1 MAVTIE
7 RRRCPPAPPEEIA
20 TALNVESIDT
30 NPDLLVRLHWRAAS
44 PLGFR
49 ISARKNRFDP
59 LDRPF
64 ETTRVLY
71 GGTTL
76 EVAIAE
82 TVLRWHDQVAP
93 GARIELSND
102 AQLRD
107 RQVTYFLAKR
117 PLTLID
123 ATGVGLSDIQ
133 LAVDQTIARPE
144 HQAEWS
150 ARPRPRAEDIFLCSS
165 NDYPVTRAWGAWF
178 RRQRPEADGLQWVP
192 RQFNRGVAFVLFE
205 DRCGGVLGQYG
216 ASEDLLE
223 PGSMQEKALDKLLR
237 GLKWTR
243 S

>member
-20 TALNVESIDT
+20 AALNVESVDA
-30 NPDLLVRLHWRAAS
+30 NPDYLVRLHWRAAS

-49 ISARKNRFDP
+49 ISAGKNRFDP

-82 TVLRWHDQVAP
+82 TVLRWHDQMAL

-102 AQLRD
+102 TQLRD
-107 RQVTYFLAKR
+107 RQAAYFLSNR
-117 PLTLID
+117 PL
-123 ATGVGLSDIQ
+123 
-133 LAVDQTIARPE
+133 
-144 HQAEWS
+144 
-150 ARPRPRAEDIFLCSS
+150 
-165 NDYPVTRAWGAWF
+165 
-178 RRQRPEADGLQWVP
+178 
-192 RQFNRGVAFVLFE
+192 
-205 DRCGGVLGQYG
+205 
-216 ASEDLLE
+216 
-223 PGSMQEKALDKLLR
+223 K